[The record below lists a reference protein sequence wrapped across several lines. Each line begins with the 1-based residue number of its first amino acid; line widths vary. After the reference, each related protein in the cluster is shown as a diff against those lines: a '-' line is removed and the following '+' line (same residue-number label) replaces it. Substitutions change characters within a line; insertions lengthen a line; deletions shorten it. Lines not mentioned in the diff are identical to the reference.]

1 MKRMPVFVLA
11 VLLLAPMSVNATAS
25 DETRETIE
33 VLSDDVTGTGGA
45 SSPKEGIIN
54 TVVIDPSTSSILY
67 AGTEGGLL
75 KSINGGASWSATG
88 LTGVCALAIDPKNA
102 SIIYAQ
108 SVDSIYKSTDWGGHW
123 SKLTQ
128 DFPGVV
134 GYSLA
139 IAPSNPSILYS
150 GTNHGISKTEDGGG
164 AWSHGQGPTDPYAL
178 AIDSLNASNV
188 FVGTGNGV
196 FKSTDGG
203 LTWSAIGPT
212 NTHVLALA
220 IDPSTPSTIF
230 AGTDGN
236 GVFKSTDGGLTW
248 SAIGPT
254 NTHVLAL
261 AIDPST
267 PSTIFAGTDGDG
279 VFKST
284 DWGVSW
290 SAIGPTNTHILA
302 LAIDP
307 SVPSIIFAGTDGDG
321 MFKSTDGG
329 ASWNASNDR
338 SLITVTPTAQNYG
351 NVKVKRSKA
360 ASFKVKNVGKAN
372 LSILTSTITGP
383 DASMFTITN
392 GGGSKT
398 IKPGKSLT
406 LKAAFKP
413 TSTGSKSATLEI
425 TSDDPFTPIFD
436 IPLSGTGQ

>member
-1 MKRMPVFVLA
+1 MSIFVLA

-25 DETRETIE
+25 DETGEMIE
-33 VLSDDVTGTGGA
+33 VLSDDLTGTGGA

-54 TVVIDPSTSSILY
+54 SVVIDPSNHSILY
-67 AGTEGGLL
+67 TGTEGGLF
-75 KSINGGASWSATG
+75 KSINGGASWSASG
-88 LTGVCALAIDPKNA
+88 LTGVCTLVINPKNT

-108 SVDSIYKSTDWGGHW
+108 SVDGIYKSTDWGGHW

-150 GTNHGISKTEDGGG
+150 GTNHGVSKTEDGGG
-164 AWSHGQGPTDPYAL
+164 AWSHGQGPTDPYVL
-178 AIDSLNASNV
+178 AIDSLNASTV
-188 FVGTGNGV
+188 FAGTGAGV

-220 IDPSTPSTIF
+220 IDPSSSSIIF
-230 AGTDGN
+230 AGTDGD
-236 GVFKSTDGGLTW
+236 GVFKSTNGGVSW
-248 SAIGPT
+248 SAIGLT

-267 PSTIFAGTDGDG
+267 PGTIYAGTDGDG

-284 DWGVSW
+284 DGGVSW
-290 SAIGPTNTHILA
+290 SAGNNGLTNTHVLA

-307 SVPSIIFAGTDGDG
+307 STSSIIYAGTDGDG
-321 MFKSTDGG
+321 VFKSTDGG
-329 ASWNASNDR
+329 ASWSASNAR
-338 SLITVTPTAQNYG
+338 SLITVTPTAHNYG

-372 LSILTSTITGP
+372 LLILTSTITGP
-383 DASMFTITN
+383 DASMFTITS

-406 LKAAFKP
+406 IKAAFKP

>member
-1 MKRMPVFVLA
+1 MKRMPIFVLA

-25 DETRETIE
+25 DETGEMIE
-33 VLSDDVTGTGGA
+33 VLSDDLTGTGGA

-54 TVVIDPSTSSILY
+54 SVVIDPSNHSILY
-67 AGTEGGLL
+67 TGTEGGLF
-75 KSINGGASWSATG
+75 KSINGGASWSASG
-88 LTGVCALAIDPKNA
+88 LTGVCTLVINPKNT

-108 SVDSIYKSTDWGGHW
+108 SVDGIYKSTDWGGHW

-150 GTNHGISKTEDGGG
+150 GTNHGVSKTEDGGG
-164 AWSHGQGPTDPYAL
+164 AWSHGQGPTDPYVL
-178 AIDSLNASNV
+178 AIDSLNASTV
-188 FVGTGNGV
+188 FAGTGAGV

-220 IDPSTPSTIF
+220 IDPSSSSIIF
-230 AGTDGN
+230 AGTDGD
-236 GVFKSTDGGLTW
+236 GVFKSTNGGVSW
-248 SAIGPT
+248 SAIGLT

-267 PSTIFAGTDGDG
+267 PGTIYAGTDGDG

-284 DWGVSW
+284 D
-290 SAIGPTNTHILA
+290 
-302 LAIDP
+302 
-307 SVPSIIFAGTDGDG
+307 
-321 MFKSTDGG
+321 GG
-329 ASWNASNDR
+329 ASWSASNAR
-338 SLITVTPTAQNYG
+338 SLITVTPTAHNYG

-372 LSILTSTITGP
+372 LLILTSTITGP
-383 DASMFTITN
+383 DASMFTITS

-406 LKAAFKP
+406 IKAAFKP